1 MFRVQHLENSGAG
14 QVHECLVAQGASR
27 VQFNASREDVESVLH
42 VVNYP
47 TQETTHNFNTKS

>member
-1 MFRVQHLENSGAG
+1 MFRVEHLENSGVG
-14 QVHECLVAQGASR
+14 QVHECLAAQGVSR

-42 VVNYP
+42 VVNFP

>member
-1 MFRVQHLENSGAG
+1 MFRVQRLENSGAG

-47 TQETTHNFNTKS
+47 TQEHP

>member
-1 MFRVQHLENSGAG
+1 MFRVQRLENSGAG

-27 VQFNASREDVESVLH
+27 VRFNASREDVESVLH

-47 TQETTHNFNTKS
+47 TQETTCNFNTKS

>member
-47 TQETTHNFNTKS
+47 TQEHP